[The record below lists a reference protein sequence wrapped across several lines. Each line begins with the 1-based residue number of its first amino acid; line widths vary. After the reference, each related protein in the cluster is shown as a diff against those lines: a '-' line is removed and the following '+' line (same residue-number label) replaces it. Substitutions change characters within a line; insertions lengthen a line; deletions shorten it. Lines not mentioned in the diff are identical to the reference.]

1 VFSGFMVST
10 LAAIQGMASVNSH
23 ARTVGATVKLTGDS
37 RQVPACPSVS
47 RIPTWQPVG
56 LKWPSIWDD
65 VEVER
70 QSAQDAVQPVR
81 AKISRLH
88 RIYAPRWV
96 PKFYSRDARYASSEL
111 ILSNSF
117 GR

>member
-1 VFSGFMVST
+1 V
-10 LAAIQGMASVNSH
+10 
-23 ARTVGATVKLTGDS
+23 RTEGATVKLTGDS
-37 RQVPACPSVS
+37 RPVLAFAL
-47 RIPTWQPVG
+47 RQPYSSMATCGVEITG
-56 LKWPSIWDD
+56 ISDD

-70 QSAQDAVQPVR
+70 QSSQHAVQPVR
-81 AKISRLH
+81 AEISRLH
-88 RIYAPRWV
+88 RIYEPPWA